1 TGGNR
6 ASFSSQFAGGPLG
19 GAFDYNKT
27 RLESR
32 WYFPSFLRH
41 VTTMVRFKLGALNAY
56 SSHDSIPVYERFR
69 LGGTTLDGLR
79 GYEDYE
85 VVPRAN
91 EHFVAAFRK
100 DANGNFVPIADD
112 SSGRVYLPVPEDTP

>member
-1 TGGNR
+1 
-6 ASFSSQFAGGPLG
+6 
-19 GAFDYNKT
+19 
-27 RLESR
+27 
-32 WYFPSFLRH
+32 
-41 VTTMVRFKLGALNAY
+41 

-79 GYEDYE
+79 GYEDYQ

-112 SSGRVYLPVPEDTP
+112 SSGRIYLPVPEGTPSAPGRPIHKAFYPGGRVMGIFSLEQQFPIVNPVHGLVFFEA